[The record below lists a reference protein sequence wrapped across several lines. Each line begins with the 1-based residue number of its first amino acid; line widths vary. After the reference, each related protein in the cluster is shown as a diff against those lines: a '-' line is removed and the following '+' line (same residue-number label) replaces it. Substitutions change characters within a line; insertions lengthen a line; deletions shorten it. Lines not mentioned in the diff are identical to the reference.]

1 MKYWIE
7 QGDGSGC
14 DDVQRGRRLYLGNL
28 GEVISDEDYM
38 LHLEKKRK
46 CRTLLISM
54 ARVNR
59 GWRYDQFWVYVK
71 KHSVSINYNM
81 QTVLYNHLNTI
92 ELFSK

>member
-1 MKYWIE
+1 MMNEVLVKNREMGVDVMK
-7 QGDGSGC
+7 
-14 DDVQRGRRLYLGNL
+14 VQRGRRLYLGNL

-59 GWRYDQFWVYVK
+59 GWRYDQF
-71 KHSVSINYNM
+71 
-81 QTVLYNHLNTI
+81 
-92 ELFSK
+92 

>member
-28 GEVISDEDYM
+28 GEEISDEDYI

-46 CRTLLISM
+46 CRTLLSM

-59 GWRYDQFWVYVK
+59 GWRYDQF
-71 KHSVSINYNM
+71 
-81 QTVLYNHLNTI
+81 
-92 ELFSK
+92 

>member
-59 GWRYDQFWVYVK
+59 GWRYDQF
-71 KHSVSINYNM
+71 
-81 QTVLYNHLNTI
+81 
-92 ELFSK
+92 